1 MRQVISRFSP
11 FGMTNHY
18 TFVLDKIDA
27 IKATVT
33 TAAAATVSTTL
44 PLALSSGIGKISPW
58 ISFYI
63 GRRRD
68 HPQQK
73 KKGAVTVISCFD
85 LDTCFFSVMP
95 SELFDYTKK
104 L

>member
-44 PLALSSGIGKISPW
+44 PLALSSTLREPWKKPKSRIWAKIGNLI
-58 ISFYI
+58 
-63 GRRRD
+63 
-68 HPQQK
+68 
-73 KKGAVTVISCFD
+73 V
-85 LDTCFFSVMP
+85 
-95 SELFDYTKK
+95 
-104 L
+104 